1 MKLYF
6 LKQKSLDMLEQT
18 IPDNLNKYQ
27 DAEMWVDQYFIDN
40 DKPNYFF
47 DTGIEVD
54 DYQLISGGPET
65 DFSNA
70 KILYEALQGH
80 INLVQASDLRL
91 WAYMAHKQHWDYMHT
106 RWGIDLAHFL
116 HLVIVVG
123 NCDRMCITPLFNRHI
138 FRMSL
143 TILNHACSLTESAIP
158 CN

>member
-27 DAEMWVDQYFIDN
+27 DAETWVDQYFIDN

-80 INLVQASDLRL
+80 IKIGLDNDTFEN
-91 WAYMAHKQHWDYMHT
+91 T
-106 RWGIDLAHFL
+106 RKSMFFEQRTSRY
-116 HLVIVVG
+116 
-123 NCDRMCITPLFNRHI
+123 CTK
-138 FRMSL
+138 
-143 TILNHACSLTESAIP
+143 TE
-158 CN
+158 

>member
-27 DAEMWVDQYFIDN
+27 DAETWVDQYFIDN

-91 WAYMAHKQHWDYMHT
+91 QVSHLDQ
-106 RWGIDLAHFL
+106 RW
-116 HLVIVVG
+116 
-123 NCDRMCITPLFNRHI
+123 
-138 FRMSL
+138 
-143 TILNHACSLTESAIP
+143 
-158 CN
+158 

>member
-1 MKLYF
+1 
-6 LKQKSLDMLEQT
+6 MLEQT

-27 DAEMWVDQYFIDN
+27 DAETWVDQYFIDN

-106 RWGIDLAHFL
+106 RWGIDLPDDKDEAEENETKNLRQTKQSIVLEH
-116 HLVIVVG
+116 VIFS
-123 NCDRMCITPLFNRHI
+123 RHRKEKPLFVRV
-138 FRMSL
+138 
-143 TILNHACSLTESAIP
+143 
-158 CN
+158 